1 LKVLLNDET
10 RELNGKATVGSLLEE
25 IELTDLAGWAV
36 AVNEQVIAKDE
47 TLDYQL
53 SEGDRVILIQA
64 TQGG

>member
-1 LKVLLNDET
+1 MKVLLNDET

-25 IELTDLAGWAV
+25 IELTALAGWAV
-36 AVNEQVIAKDE
+36 AVNEEVIAKDE
-47 TLDYQL
+47 TLDYEL

>member
-1 LKVLLNDET
+1 MKVLLNDET

-47 TLDYQL
+47 TVDYEL

>member
-47 TLDYQL
+47 TLDYEL

>member
-1 LKVLLNDET
+1 MKVLLNDET

-25 IELTDLAGWAV
+25 IELSDLAGWAV

-47 TLDYQL
+47 PVDYEL

>member
-1 LKVLLNDET
+1 MKVLLNDET

-47 TLDYQL
+47 TLDYEL

>member
-47 TLDYQL
+47 TLDYEL
-53 SEGDRVILIQA
+53 TEGDRVILIQA

>member
-1 LKVLLNDET
+1 MKVLLNDET

-47 TLDYQL
+47 TLDYEL
-53 SEGDRVILIQA
+53 TEGDRVILIQA

>member
-1 LKVLLNDET
+1 MKVLLNDET

>member
-1 LKVLLNDET
+1 MKVLLNDET
-10 RELNGKATVGSLLEE
+10 KELNGKATVGSLLEE

-47 TLDYQL
+47 TLDYEL

>member
-1 LKVLLNDET
+1 MKVLLNDET

-47 TLDYQL
+47 TLDYEL
-53 SEGDRVILIQA
+53 SDGDRVILIQA

>member
-1 LKVLLNDET
+1 MKVLLNDET
-10 RELNGKATVGSLLEE
+10 RQLNGKATVGSLLEE

-47 TLDYQL
+47 TLDYEL